1 MTDVVNN
8 LGKVMQLTKKENNDV
23 LNGLMATIGQ
33 SGFEQSKPLS
43 RATLV
48 NAVTA
53 VAHRSDV
60 DDVDTW
66 QKRGGQLLKLPARD
80 WARISA

>member
-1 MTDVVNN
+1 
-8 LGKVMQLTKKENNDV
+8 
-23 LNGLMATIGQ
+23 MATIGQ

-66 QKRGGQLLKLPARD
+66 QQRGGQLLNMNARD
-80 WARISA
+80 WHRVAA